1 MENQSEV
8 ALLRAQI
15 DLEVAALQMIRNGFA
30 QVASHE
36 VIMNHYR
43 AIDVCYEKLVTHV
56 GEDEAVKVIDER
68 MNTIK

>member
-1 MENQSEV
+1 MENQSQV
-8 ALLRAQI
+8 ALLRARI
-15 DLEVAALQMIRNGFA
+15 DLEVTALQMIRNGFA

-43 AIDVCYEKLVTHV
+43 MIDACYEKLVEHV
-56 GEDEAVKVIDER
+56 GEEEAVKVVDEK